1 VTYFRYSQAII
12 ETISS
17 LGLFLLDLQII
28 LMTDEVAIDELYE
41 LFVLWSIFCLSK
53 LVSIIN
59 QMQRY
64 KMVKQTVLIIAH
76 AIKTVYPFIFVILM
90 NYTLF
95 IFAGQVL
102 FGGKINSSTP
112 ENYLIATG
120 STIFRRY
127 QHLNWNDFYN
137 CFTFLYS
144 VQMFNQMPTLIN
156 IAACARDPIHRDYS
170 GTFFFIFVLSNNT
183 ILFNIFIGNIITI
196 CLEYFE
202 LEHAAF
208 TGKLQLHEVPHDL
221 DGPYRPSTVQPL
233 SRVGTII
240 ASFKGEPQF
249 RKASADRVTI
259 EPKTH
264 EDESDS
270 EMEDD

>member
-1 VTYFRYSQAII
+1 M
-12 ETISS
+12 
-17 LGLFLLDLQII
+17 LDLQVI
-28 LMTDEVAIDELYE
+28 LMTDEVAVDEMYE
-41 LFVLWSIFCLSK
+41 LFILWAFFCLLK

-59 QMQRY
+59 QMQRF
-64 KMVKQTVLIIAH
+64 KMIKQIVLIIAH

-90 NYTLF
+90 NYAVF
-95 IFAGQVL
+95 VFAGQTL

-137 CFTFLYS
+137 SITFLYS

-156 IAACARDPIHRDYS
+156 IAACARDPVHRDYS
-170 GTFFFIFVLSNNT
+170 GTFYFIFVLSNNT

-202 LEHAAF
+202 LEHAAL
-208 TGKLQLHEVPHDL
+208 TGKLEFQ
-221 DGPYRPSTVQPL
+221 DGNADVDRITRGSSVQPL
-233 SRVGTII
+233 SRVGTIL
-240 ASFKGEPQF
+240 ASVHGEHGF
-249 RKASADRVTI
+249 RKNSLHRASVEKDT
-259 EPKTH
+259 KD
-264 EDESDS
+264 DESDS
-270 EMEDD
+270 EDDD

>member
-1 VTYFRYSQAII
+1 MTYYRYPQVII
-12 ETISS
+12 ETLSS
-17 LGLFLLDLQII
+17 FGLILLDLQVI
-28 LMTDEVAIDELYE
+28 LMTDQVAVDEMYE
-41 LFVLWSIFCLSK
+41 LFILWSIFCLLK

-59 QMQRY
+59 QMQRF
-64 KMVKQTVLIIAH
+64 KMIKQTVLIIVH

-90 NYTLF
+90 NYTIF
-95 IFAGQVL
+95 VFAGQTL

-137 CFTFLYS
+137 SLTFLYS

-156 IAACARDPIHRDYS
+156 IAACARDPNHRDYS
-170 GTFFFIFVLSNNT
+170 GTFFFIFVMSNNM

-202 LEHAAF
+202 LEHAAQ
-208 TGKLQLHEVPHDL
+208 TGRLQIQDTTQDYDRESRGSSVKPI
-221 DGPYRPSTVQPL
+221 
-233 SRVGTII
+233 SRVGTIL
-240 ASFKGEPQF
+240 ASVHGDLPF
-249 RKASADRVTI
+249 RKNSLDKMALDKQTNA
-259 EPKTH
+259 
-264 EDESDS
+264 EDSDS
-270 EMEDD
+270 DD